1 MKRLTAI
8 KRLNGGLIAPIVSD
22 LERIVQFIEKENES
36 MAIILIYDL
45 LQTLKDKQIMK
56 FDITNITMTY
66 AKSGGYTIRGIVN
79 GQNVETHTND
89 SEVYDWYNDDTE
101 AELHKSAILHCEW
114 KLEEAFLD
122 EN

>member
-1 MKRLTAI
+1 LHI
-8 KRLNGGLIAPIVSD
+8 QN
-22 LERIVQFIEKENES
+22 
-36 MAIILIYDL
+36 
-45 LQTLKDKQIMK
+45 KQSMK

-79 GQNVETHTND
+79 GQNVTAHTND
-89 SEVYDWYNDDTE
+89 SEVFDWYNDDTE
-101 AELHKSAILHCEW
+101 AELHKSALLHCEW

>member
-1 MKRLTAI
+1 
-8 KRLNGGLIAPIVSD
+8 
-22 LERIVQFIEKENES
+22 
-36 MAIILIYDL
+36 
-45 LQTLKDKQIMK
+45 MK

-79 GQNVETHTND
+79 GQNVEAHTND

-101 AELHKSAILHCEW
+101 AELHKSALLHCEW

>member
-1 MKRLTAI
+1 
-8 KRLNGGLIAPIVSD
+8 
-22 LERIVQFIEKENES
+22 
-36 MAIILIYDL
+36 
-45 LQTLKDKQIMK
+45 MK

-66 AKSGGYTIRGIVN
+66 AKRGGYTIRGVVN
-79 GQNVETHTND
+79 GQNVEAHTND
-89 SEVYDWYNDDTE
+89 SEVFDWYNDDTE